1 MALQKPKL
9 DWTNL
14 FEACPDI
21 AEDIVKS
28 LNLESVL
35 TCRLVCKFWRDSISA
50 NKQLKARIKHTSV
63 LRAVKMGP
71 LSTNV
76 VSRVADVNKIYQT
89 GMTPLVFAVLT
100 GRTEVVEILISHG
113 ADINQTDTLPI
124 NRSQMK
130 GYVTKTPLCHA
141 AMKGHKDIAELLI
154 RKGANVNL
162 HEPLLLALAHQHTC
176 VAKLLISNGTNI
188 NQKKVWVQ
196 ETFSRNELE
205 CFLCDGRAPVTALH
219 IAVDN
224 GDLEIV
230 KLLIENKAALCAR
243 RGNQMCYQDPLH
255 IALKRSNPEIAE
267 CLIRAGSNVN
277 AVFMHEHFLQKT
289 PLSMSLGLPPGE
301 RKAPDFKTANLLVEH
316 GADINAI
323 FNREALFG
331 GTMLHHAVSEG
342 NHEIV
347 EFLVSHG
354 ADVNIVSRNLGGEI
368 SPIELA
374 LSYTEDPQHALEPK
388 ADFARILQI
397 LRK

>member
-1 MALQKPKL
+1 MSTPAL
-9 DWTNL
+9 T
-14 FEACPDI
+14 F
-21 AEDIVKS
+21 
-28 LNLESVL
+28 
-35 TCRLVCKFWRDSISA
+35 RLVCKFWRDSISA
-50 NKQLKARIKHTSV
+50 NKQLKVRIKHTSV

-76 VSRVADVNKIYQT
+76 VSRVADVNKVYQT

-162 HEPLLLALAHQHTC
+162 YEPLLLALEHKHTC

-188 NQKKVWVQ
+188 NQKKVC
-196 ETFSRNELE
+196 RKELE

-230 KLLIENKAALCAR
+230 KLLIENNAALCAR
-243 RGNQMCYQDPLH
+243 NGNQMCYQDPLH

-277 AVFMHEHFLQKT
+277 AVFMHEHFLQ
-289 PLSMSLGLPPGE
+289 
-301 RKAPDFKTANLLVEH
+301 VW
-316 GADINAI
+316 
-323 FNREALFG
+323 
-331 GTMLHHAVSEG
+331 
-342 NHEIV
+342 
-347 EFLVSHG
+347 
-354 ADVNIVSRNLGGEI
+354 
-368 SPIELA
+368 
-374 LSYTEDPQHALEPK
+374 
-388 ADFARILQI
+388 
-397 LRK
+397 

>member
-1 MALQKPKL
+1 MGKPNFPLKFVPIFQKNNEARLLRMNLKCVTFVAIEYVLVCTNQELRLLIVMNKRYSWSFVSTPAL
-9 DWTNL
+9 T
-14 FEACPDI
+14 F
-21 AEDIVKS
+21 
-28 LNLESVL
+28 
-35 TCRLVCKFWRDSISA
+35 RLVCKFWRDSISA

-89 GMTPLVFAVLT
+89 GMTPLVYAVLN
-100 GRTEVVEILISHG
+100 GKTEVVEILISHG

-162 HEPLLLALAHQHTC
+162 YKPLLLALEHKHTC

-188 NQKKVWVQ
+188 NQKKVC
-196 ETFSRNELE
+196 RKELE
-205 CFLCDGRAPVTALH
+205 CSVECCDGRAPVTALH

-243 RGNQMCYQDPLH
+243 NGNQMCYQDPLH
-255 IALKRSNPEIAE
+255 IALKRSNPEIAK

-277 AVFMHEHFLQKT
+277 AVFMHEHFLQ
-289 PLSMSLGLPPGE
+289 
-301 RKAPDFKTANLLVEH
+301 VW
-316 GADINAI
+316 
-323 FNREALFG
+323 
-331 GTMLHHAVSEG
+331 
-342 NHEIV
+342 
-347 EFLVSHG
+347 
-354 ADVNIVSRNLGGEI
+354 
-368 SPIELA
+368 
-374 LSYTEDPQHALEPK
+374 
-388 ADFARILQI
+388 
-397 LRK
+397 

>member
-1 MALQKPKL
+1 MSTPAL
-9 DWTNL
+9 T
-14 FEACPDI
+14 F
-21 AEDIVKS
+21 
-28 LNLESVL
+28 
-35 TCRLVCKFWRDSISA
+35 RLVCKFWRDSISA

-76 VSRVADVNKIYQT
+76 VSRVADVNKVYQT

-113 ADINQTDTLPI
+113 ADINQTDTRPKKKGL
-124 NRSQMK
+124 NEMK
-130 GYVTKTPLCHA
+130 GFTPLCHA

-162 HEPLLLALAHQHTC
+162 YKPLLLALEHKHTC

-188 NQKKVWVQ
+188 NQKKVC
-196 ETFSRNELE
+196 RKKLE
-205 CFLCDGRAPVTALH
+205 CSVECCDGRAPVTALH

-243 RGNQMCYQDPLH
+243 NGNQMCYQDPLH

-277 AVFMHEHFLQKT
+277 AVFMQEHFLQ
-289 PLSMSLGLPPGE
+289 
-301 RKAPDFKTANLLVEH
+301 VW
-316 GADINAI
+316 
-323 FNREALFG
+323 
-331 GTMLHHAVSEG
+331 
-342 NHEIV
+342 
-347 EFLVSHG
+347 
-354 ADVNIVSRNLGGEI
+354 
-368 SPIELA
+368 
-374 LSYTEDPQHALEPK
+374 
-388 ADFARILQI
+388 
-397 LRK
+397 

>member
-1 MALQKPKL
+1 MSTP
-9 DWTNL
+9 
-14 FEACPDI
+14 E
-21 AEDIVKS
+21 
-28 LNLESVL
+28 L
-35 TCRLVCKFWRDSISA
+35 TFRLVCKFWRDSISA

-113 ADINQTDTLPI
+113 ADINQTDTLPRSRSLSNHSEI
-124 NRSQMK
+124 NSAGGDPLVLLSVMK
-130 GYVTKTPLCHA
+130 GFTPLCHA

-162 HEPLLLALAHQHTC
+162 YEPLLLALEHKHTC

-188 NQKKVWVQ
+188 NQKNIFPAYQRKVC
-196 ETFSRNELE
+196 RNEL
-205 CFLCDGRAPVTALH
+205 CFLCDGRASVTALY

-243 RGNQMCYQDPLH
+243 NGNQMCYQDPLH
-255 IALKRSNPEIAE
+255 IALKSSNPEIAE

-277 AVFMHEHFLQKT
+277 AVFMHEHFLQ
-289 PLSMSLGLPPGE
+289 
-301 RKAPDFKTANLLVEH
+301 VC
-316 GADINAI
+316 
-323 FNREALFG
+323 
-331 GTMLHHAVSEG
+331 
-342 NHEIV
+342 
-347 EFLVSHG
+347 
-354 ADVNIVSRNLGGEI
+354 
-368 SPIELA
+368 
-374 LSYTEDPQHALEPK
+374 
-388 ADFARILQI
+388 
-397 LRK
+397 

>member
-1 MALQKPKL
+1 MNLKCITFVTIEYVLVCTNQELRLLKVMNKRYSWSFVSTPAL
-9 DWTNL
+9 T
-14 FEACPDI
+14 F
-21 AEDIVKS
+21 
-28 LNLESVL
+28 
-35 TCRLVCKFWRDSISA
+35 RLVCKFWRDSISA

-188 NQKKVWVQ
+188 NQKNVCRKLGN
-196 ETFSRNELE
+196 SKRLE

-243 RGNQMCYQDPLH
+243 NGNQMCYQDPLH

-277 AVFMHEHFLQKT
+277 AVLMHEHFIQ
-289 PLSMSLGLPPGE
+289 
-301 RKAPDFKTANLLVEH
+301 VW
-316 GADINAI
+316 
-323 FNREALFG
+323 
-331 GTMLHHAVSEG
+331 
-342 NHEIV
+342 
-347 EFLVSHG
+347 
-354 ADVNIVSRNLGGEI
+354 
-368 SPIELA
+368 
-374 LSYTEDPQHALEPK
+374 
-388 ADFARILQI
+388 
-397 LRK
+397 

>member
-1 MALQKPKL
+1 MSTPAL
-9 DWTNL
+9 T
-14 FEACPDI
+14 F
-21 AEDIVKS
+21 
-28 LNLESVL
+28 
-35 TCRLVCKFWRDSISA
+35 RLVCKFWRDSISA
-50 NKQLKARIKHTSV
+50 NKQLKARIKRTSV

-76 VSRVADVNKIYQT
+76 VSRVADVNKVYQT

-113 ADINQTDTLPI
+113 ADINQTDTLPRSRSLSNHSEI
-124 NRSQMK
+124 NSAGGDPLVQLSEIK
-130 GYVTKTPLCHA
+130 GFTPLCHA

-188 NQKKVWVQ
+188 NQKKVC
-196 ETFSRNELE
+196 RKELE

-243 RGNQMCYQDPLH
+243 NGNQMCYQDPLH

-277 AVFMHEHFLQKT
+277 AVFMHEHFLQ
-289 PLSMSLGLPPGE
+289 
-301 RKAPDFKTANLLVEH
+301 VW
-316 GADINAI
+316 
-323 FNREALFG
+323 
-331 GTMLHHAVSEG
+331 
-342 NHEIV
+342 
-347 EFLVSHG
+347 
-354 ADVNIVSRNLGGEI
+354 
-368 SPIELA
+368 
-374 LSYTEDPQHALEPK
+374 
-388 ADFARILQI
+388 
-397 LRK
+397 

>member
-1 MALQKPKL
+1 MSTPAL
-9 DWTNL
+9 T
-14 FEACPDI
+14 F
-21 AEDIVKS
+21 
-28 LNLESVL
+28 
-35 TCRLVCKFWRDSISA
+35 RLVCKFWRDSISA
-50 NKQLKARIKHTSV
+50 NKQLKARIKRTSV

-76 VSRVADVNKIYQT
+76 VSRVADVNKVYQT

-113 ADINQTDTLPI
+113 ADINQTDTLPRSRSLSNHSEI
-124 NRSQMK
+124 NSAGGDPLVQLSEIK
-130 GYVTKTPLCHA
+130 GFTPLCHA

-205 CFLCDGRAPVTALH
+205 CFLCDGRATVTALH

-277 AVFMHEHFLQKT
+277 AVFMHEHFLQ
-289 PLSMSLGLPPGE
+289 
-301 RKAPDFKTANLLVEH
+301 VW
-316 GADINAI
+316 
-323 FNREALFG
+323 
-331 GTMLHHAVSEG
+331 
-342 NHEIV
+342 
-347 EFLVSHG
+347 
-354 ADVNIVSRNLGGEI
+354 
-368 SPIELA
+368 
-374 LSYTEDPQHALEPK
+374 
-388 ADFARILQI
+388 
-397 LRK
+397 

>member
-1 MALQKPKL
+1 MSTPAL
-9 DWTNL
+9 T
-14 FEACPDI
+14 F
-21 AEDIVKS
+21 
-28 LNLESVL
+28 
-35 TCRLVCKFWRDSISA
+35 RLVCKFWRDSISA
-50 NKQLKARIKHTSV
+50 NKQLKVRIKHTSV

-76 VSRVADVNKIYQT
+76 VSRVADVNKVYQT

-113 ADINQTDTLPI
+113 ADINQTDTLPRSRSLSNHSEI
-124 NRSQMK
+124 NSAGGDPLVLLSVMK
-130 GYVTKTPLCHA
+130 GFTPLCHA

-162 HEPLLLALAHQHTC
+162 YKPLLLALEHKHTC

-243 RGNQMCYQDPLH
+243 NGNQMCYQDPLH
-255 IALKRSNPEIAE
+255 IALKSSNPEIAE

-277 AVFMHEHFLQKT
+277 AVLMHEHFLQ
-289 PLSMSLGLPPGE
+289 
-301 RKAPDFKTANLLVEH
+301 VW
-316 GADINAI
+316 
-323 FNREALFG
+323 
-331 GTMLHHAVSEG
+331 
-342 NHEIV
+342 
-347 EFLVSHG
+347 
-354 ADVNIVSRNLGGEI
+354 
-368 SPIELA
+368 
-374 LSYTEDPQHALEPK
+374 
-388 ADFARILQI
+388 
-397 LRK
+397 